1 MHLAFPPCPPC
12 LCGEAFPMK
21 PFSIAGIQMR
31 VSASYSNVEAMKLK
45 LDILM
50 NLYPWVDMALFS
62 ELCAFGPLT
71 HFALTRIED
80 FEEPMQEMAAK
91 HKVWLLPGSVFHKV
105 DGKIYNVASV
115 IDPTGKIVARY
126 RKMFPFYP
134 YEVGVTPGNE
144 FCLFDVPDVGRFG
157 VSICYDMW
165 FPETTR
171 TLAVQG
177 AEVIL
182 HPTLTGTID
191 REIELSIARAS
202 AAMNQCYFFDINGLD
217 AGGAGR
223 SIICGPEGRVVYQA
237 QNIEEIIPI
246 EINLEKVR
254 RSRELGLLRLG
265 QPLKSFRDHAG
276 DFEIYRKDY
285 PMPYLDSLGPLI
297 KPQRVKELGDLIQ
310 QETPSPGKPIF
321 VPSIPPGGKQA

>member
-1 MHLAFPPCPPC
+1 
-12 LCGEAFPMK
+12 MK

-45 LDILM
+45 LGILM
-50 NLYPWVDMALFS
+50 NLYPWVDMVLFS
-62 ELCAFGPLT
+62 ELCAYGPLT
-71 HFALTRIED
+71 HFAHDRIED
-80 FEEPMQEMAAK
+80 FEEPMQELAAR

-105 DGKIYNVASV
+105 DGKVYNVASV

-144 FCLFDVPDVGRFG
+144 FCLFDVPEVGRFG

-217 AGGAGR
+217 AGGSGR
-223 SIICGPEGRVVYQA
+223 SIICGPEGRVIYQA

-254 RSRELGLLRLG
+254 HSRELGLLRLG

-297 KPQRVKELGDLIQ
+297 KPQRMKELGDLIQ
-310 QETPSPGKPIF
+310 QETPSPGKPTF
-321 VPSIPPGGKQA
+321 VPSIPPGGKLA

>member
-1 MHLAFPPCPPC
+1 
-12 LCGEAFPMK
+12 MK

-45 LDILM
+45 LNILM
-50 NLYPWVDMALFS
+50 NLYPWVDMVVYS
-62 ELCAFGPLT
+62 ELCAYGPLT
-71 HFALTRIED
+71 HHSLARIED
-80 FEEPMQEMAAK
+80 FEEPMQELARK
-91 HKVWLLPGSVFHKV
+91 HKVWLLPGWVFHTV
-105 DGKIYNVASV
+105 EGKIYNTASV
-115 IDPTGKIVARY
+115 IDPDGNVVTRY

-134 YEVGVTPGNE
+134 YEVGVTPGHE
-144 FCLFDVPDVGRFG
+144 FCLFDVPEVGRFG

-191 REIELSIARAS
+191 REIELSIVRAS
-202 AAMNQCYFFDINGLD
+202 AAINQCYIFDINGLD
-217 AGGAGR
+217 TGGSGR
-223 SIICGPEGRVVYQA
+223 SIICGPEGRVMYQA
-237 QNIEEIIPI
+237 QNNEEMIPI

-265 QPLKSFRDHAG
+265 QPLKSFRDHLG
-276 DFEIYRKDY
+276 DFDIYWKNA
-285 PMPYLDSLGPLI
+285 PKPYLDSLGPLI
-297 KPQRVKELGDLIQ
+297 KPQRVKELGDLRIQ
-310 QETPSPGKPIF
+310 EEAVGIPGKSAF
-321 VPSIPPGGKQA
+321 TSSIPPGGSGSAI

>member
-1 MHLAFPPCPPC
+1 
-12 LCGEAFPMK
+12 MK

-45 LDILM
+45 LNILM
-50 NLYPWVDMALFS
+50 NLYPWVDMVVFS
-62 ELCAFGPLT
+62 ELCAYGPLT
-71 HFALTRIED
+71 HHALTRIED
-80 FEEPMQEMAAK
+80 FEEPMQELARR

-105 DGKIYNVASV
+105 GDNIYNTASV
-115 IDPTGKIVARY
+115 IGPDGNLVARY

-134 YEVGVTPGNE
+134 YEVGITPGSE
-144 FCLFDVPDVGRFG
+144 FCVFDVPDVGRFG

-217 AGGAGR
+217 AGGSGR
-223 SIICGPEGRVVYQA
+223 SIICGPEGRVMYQA
-237 QNIEEIIPI
+237 QNIEEMIPI

-265 QPLKSFRDHAG
+265 QPLKSFRDHTG
-276 DFEIYRKDY
+276 DFDIYRKDV
-285 PMPYLDSLGPLI
+285 PKPYLDSLGPLI
-297 KPQRVKELGDLIQ
+297 KPQRVKELGDLQIQ
-310 QETPSPGKPIF
+310 QEAAMPGKPAF
-321 VPSIPPGGKQA
+321 VPSFPPEANGQGTAT